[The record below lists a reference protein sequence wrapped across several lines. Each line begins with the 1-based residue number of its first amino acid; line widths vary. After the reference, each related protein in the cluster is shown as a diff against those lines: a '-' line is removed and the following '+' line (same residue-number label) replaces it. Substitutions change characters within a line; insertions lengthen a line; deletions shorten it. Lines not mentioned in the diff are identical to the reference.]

1 MTNQTDFFSQPI
13 TRYVGEHTADLQGAE
28 LVAFI
33 SQLYNYVDEES
44 LDKLQKSNFFY
55 WLTYALYCAVKSL
68 DTEVIK
74 LISALT
80 IKILNQD
87 SRALEVMFQQSYSS
101 GAFEGQSLF
110 YAWMNNYYSL
120 VFSTKKDP
128 DSLLALNSLFKK
140 LLDTEEFE
148 FCSMLVK
155 ENEGKGIEEGK
166 NPLLALLRALLQSVT
181 LINNRVET
189 SRIATLFQQCIQKEP
204 EIMAEALT
212 KEFTRSLFKGK
223 SNLYVVFS
231 ALLQAGAHDSDLV
244 TIIQTELLQVFD
256 TNPQTFLRDLY
267 KVIALGPYKGLSSL
281 HLILLTLVEA
291 AYIDD
296 NSAALTQL
304 MTIISRLDSYH
315 AKEAAGM
322 SDLVLLEP
330 ITTGAY
336 NGLNGMM
343 FLTRALKAGSEH
355 NLDIEPIAKKIEQ
368 LIKTSPV
375 AKLMV
380 ALSQNNPES
389 SVPEYAISSLEQLV
403 KQVEFNEST
412 EIPSYLINI
421 FSSIPAAL
429 ITQLNTTFS
438 PGFSNK
444 LNQIY
449 QRISKDDLAR
459 QAQEM
464 AQNDNL
470 NRTAS
475 DRGDL
480 PPFFSEKNLKRNDD
494 KELKELSLSVP
505 KRRL

>member
-1 MTNQTDFFSQPI
+1 
-13 TRYVGEHTADLQGAE
+13 
-28 LVAFI
+28 
-33 SQLYNYVDEES
+33 
-44 LDKLQKSNFFY
+44 
-55 WLTYALYCAVKSL
+55 
-68 DTEVIK
+68 
-74 LISALT
+74 
-80 IKILNQD
+80 
-87 SRALEVMFQQSYSS
+87 
-101 GAFEGQSLF
+101 
-110 YAWMNNYYSL
+110 
-120 VFSTKKDP
+120 
-128 DSLLALNSLFKK
+128 
-140 LLDTEEFE
+140 
-148 FCSMLVK
+148 
-155 ENEGKGIEEGK
+155 
-166 NPLLALLRALLQSVT
+166 
-181 LINNRVET
+181 
-189 SRIATLFQQCIQKEP
+189 
-204 EIMAEALT
+204 
-212 KEFTRSLFKGK
+212 
-223 SNLYVVFS
+223 
-231 ALLQAGAHDSDLV
+231 
-244 TIIQTELLQVFD
+244 
-256 TNPQTFLRDLY
+256 
-267 KVIALGPYKGLSSL
+267 
-281 HLILLTLVEA
+281 LLTLVEA

-315 AKEAAGM
+315 AKEEAGM

-421 FSSIPAAL
+421 FSSIPVAL
-429 ITQLNTTFS
+429 ITQLNTRLS
-438 PGFSNK
+438 PEFSNK

-449 QRISKDDLAR
+449 QCISKDDLAR

-475 DRGDL
+475 DRDDL

-494 KELKELSLSVP
+494 KELKELSLIVP